1 MFRKGLKGLSK
12 KSNEAKA
19 KEDKKPESKPSKP
32 LFRFSKKPTVVPVIE
47 RDDGPIQSPIPKEKI
62 KKKSFFSKPDNKR
75 PDNDQSAKKPKKG
88 LMQRFVGKLNRR
100 ESTGSVDDSPAMTIV
115 TEVGESDPIADTEVI
130 DNAPED
136 NRRPENNES
145 VETVPKKAKKGL
157 MQRLAGK
164 LKTKKR
170 PESVEES
177 VEDSPAVPIVTEV
190 GKIDPIADTEVI
202 DYPAE
207 DTNTGIPIEADQ
219 SLDDIPKDLPGAE
232 FVKQPESEIG
242 ETALDPIEES
252 PLSVLDDAN
261 NPELPESTDT
271 QHTGHQQETELTQPK
286 AVPAVIKKRRPPI
299 KPAVDSDLYPPINE
313 AVVSEKRISPKTSNV
328 VRHRPKMSEAFRLAS
343 RDPNPRYGRSRSATA
358 EEAEEFQQ
366 GYNRNRQQ
374 RFDSCACGCDCEC
387 HSPDNNRQMLPVQRL
402 TASYDSNSYYPTMNG
417 NFQFPNDIPDEMNS
431 YELYD
436 ARPCR
441 ANQSGGSLKIELQPW
456 NDCDH
461 RLH

>member
-19 KEDKKPESKPSKP
+19 KEDKKPESQPSKP
-32 LFRFSKKPTVVPVIE
+32 LFRFSKKPTVVPVVE

-62 KKKSFFSKPDNKR
+62 KKKSFFSKPDNKK

-88 LMQRFVGKLNRR
+88 LMQRFFGKLNRR
-100 ESTGSVDDSPAMTIV
+100 ESTGSVNDSPAMPIV
-115 TEVGESDPIADTEVI
+115 TEVGESDQIADTEVI

-145 VETVPKKAKKGL
+145 VENVPKKPKKGL
-157 MQRLAGK
+157 MQRLVGK
-164 LKTKKR
+164 LKTQKR
-170 PESVEES
+170 PESVD
-177 VEDSPAVPIVTEV
+177 DSPAVPIATEV
-190 GKIDPIADTEVI
+190 GESNPVADTQMI

-207 DTNTGIPIEADQ
+207 DTGIPIEAEQ
-219 SLDDIPKDLPGAE
+219 SLDDIPKGLQVAE
-232 FVKQPESEIG
+232 FVEQPESEVG
-242 ETALDPIEES
+242 ETAPEEDPIEES

-261 NPELPESTDT
+261 NPELPESTDI
-271 QHTGHQQETELTQPK
+271 QHTGDQQETELTQSK
-286 AVPAVIKKRRPPI
+286 AVPAVVKKRKPPI
-299 KPAVDSDLYPPINE
+299 KPAVDSDRYPPINE

-328 VRHRPKMSEAFRLAS
+328 VRHRPKMSEAFRLAL

-366 GYNRNRQQ
+366 GYNRTRQQ

-387 HSPDNNRQMLPVQRL
+387 HSQDNNRQMLPVQQL
-402 TASYDSNSYYPTMNG
+402 TASYDSNSYYPAMNG
-417 NFQFPNDIPDEMNS
+417 NFQFLNDLPDVMNS

>member
-1 MFRKGLKGLSK
+1 
-12 KSNEAKA
+12 
-19 KEDKKPESKPSKP
+19 
-32 LFRFSKKPTVVPVIE
+32 
-47 RDDGPIQSPIPKEKI
+47 
-62 KKKSFFSKPDNKR
+62 
-75 PDNDQSAKKPKKG
+75 
-88 LMQRFVGKLNRR
+88 
-100 ESTGSVDDSPAMTIV
+100 
-115 TEVGESDPIADTEVI
+115 
-130 DNAPED
+130 
-136 NRRPENNES
+136 
-145 VETVPKKAKKGL
+145 
-157 MQRLAGK
+157 
-164 LKTKKR
+164 
-170 PESVEES
+170 
-177 VEDSPAVPIVTEV
+177 VTEV

-299 KPAVDSDLYPPINE
+299 IPAVDSDLYPPINE

-387 HSPDNNRQMLPVQRL
+387 HSQDNNRQMLPVQRL